1 MRFDVVTVQTYK
13 IGYERQLTA
22 LQVFSLDHLCLCQ
35 SSLIVVSIYS
45 VLLEKWKKSSNCDEI
60 GNSAEV
66 RLIMK
71 NALWL
76 TTDGSSDI
84 CFSPTDAHKW
94 GFCSGRV
101 FLCCLSH
108 TTVLSPHRTVAP
120 GGISRPQSHDEN
132 ERRCLKCNMCKRSN
146 KATWL
151 SPVLKA
157 PAKAQRLTKTKEQ
170 WITHR
175 ICWSWDWGW
184 CKTSTSSI
192 FFTPTHVFGPGWWNC
207 PSLVWCNNYTQG
219 CHNSIMSQQPGVKR
233 LNEH

>member
-1 MRFDVVTVQTYK
+1 MYAIWCKVTAQTYK
-13 IGYERQLTA
+13 TGYERQLTA
-22 LQVFSLDHLCLCQ
+22 LQVFSLNHLCLCQ

-45 VLLEKWKKSSNCDEI
+45 VLFEKWKKSSNCDEI
-60 GNSAEV
+60 GNSSEV

-192 FFTPTHVFGPGWWNC
+192 FLPQHTFLDQAGGIA
-207 PSLVWCNNYTQG
+207 LVWCDVTITHKAVTIQ
-219 CHNSIMSQQPGVKR
+219 
-233 LNEH
+233 